1 MTSNVVSWFSLK
13 LSRSNSKVKVIG
25 ESLRSQDELET
36 RDVLPNINRT
46 QAAER
51 AEKCRLLLWWPWP
64 LTDLR
69 PWHSNSFERGT
80 KDVCGVDLAQIRS
93 AVPEIFHTQTKNK
106 DWRRQKNRT
115 FRSSLRVVKMLLK
128 YSATSNE
135 VFFLVLHSCV
145 IQRKPSLSIS
155 LSLCLFLHEQ
165 HTVVK
170 QALEVRK
177 QLKYKSTANNRFIR
191 YPITIQACQIHF
203 WLSINGTLK
212 LDFYNVACFEN
223 RE

>member
-13 LSRSNSKVKVIG
+13 LSRSNLKVKVIG

-46 QAAER
+46 QAAE
-51 AEKCRLLLWWPWP
+51 KCRLLLWWPWP
-64 LTDLR
+64 LSDLR

-93 AVPEIFHTQTKNK
+93 AVPEIFHTQTKK
-106 DWRRQKNRT
+106 TKTDGAKNRT
-115 FRSSLRVVKMLLK
+115 FRSSLRAVKMLLK

-165 HTVVK
+165 HTVLK

-191 YPITIQACQIHF
+191 YPVTIQACKYTFDSVSTVH
-203 WLSINGTLK
+203 WN
-212 LDFYNVACFEN
+212 
-223 RE
+223 